1 MFIIP
6 FSTLPDS
13 DVARM
18 AMEKLPLATAE
29 WERDIWKFLINWF
42 GNSCD
47 GIKVFSSGSTGT
59 PKAIEHSRQA
69 MMAHAQITCETL
81 QLPRGI
87 TAWLCLP
94 ANKIGGMMMLVRS
107 LVNRMDLLCTKPS
120 VSPFD
125 DLDDHHTV
133 AFAALTPMQMKSTEA
148 DYARYRK
155 MNPITTILL
164 GGEAVSA
171 GLISHLYA
179 AENNIY
185 ATFGMTETI
194 SHIALKKLNGLHPDA
209 HYNTLNGITVSVDER
224 NCLVVQAPAM
234 GISNLATNDL
244 ATVISATAFDWLGRI
259 DHVINTGGI
268 KVIPETV
275 EQKLLPFI
283 DVPFFIAGIPD
294 DITGSKVALV
304 LEAAG
309 LSKHNHVK
317 LQECFKVLGKYETP
331 KAVLLAPAFVKTEN
345 GKIKRAETLRMAA
358 AVTPS

>member
-6 FSTLPDS
+6 FSTLTDS

-29 WERDIWKFLINWF
+29 WERDVWKFLINWF
-42 GNSCD
+42 HNSCD

-59 PKAIEHSRQA
+59 PKAMQHSRQA
-69 MMAHAQITCETL
+69 MMVHAQITCETL
-81 QLPRGI
+81 PLPRGI

-107 LVNRMDLLCTKPS
+107 MVNHMDLLCTKPS

-133 AFAALTPMQMKSTEA
+133 AFTALTPMQMKSTET
-148 DYARYRK
+148 DYARYCK
-155 MNPITTILL
+155 MNRITTILL

-171 GLISHLYA
+171 GLIKHLYA

-194 SHIALKKLNGLHPDA
+194 SHIALKKLNGMHPDA

-234 GISNLATNDL
+234 GINNVVTNDL

-294 DITGSKVALV
+294 DTTGQKVALV
-304 LEAAG
+304 LESPAISSHEKEA
-309 LSKHNHVK
+309 LYD
-317 LQECFKVLGKYETP
+317 CFEVLGKHETP
-331 KAVLLAPAFVKTEN
+331 RAILLASAFVKTEN
-345 GKIKRAETLRMAA
+345 GKIKRAETLRMVTV
-358 AVTPS
+358 VTPS